1 MNLTPSM
8 VSVSDN
14 LKVIRSCGFNKDNRY
29 GQFLKI
35 LRVIMVKDKRKTS
48 FMDSVSFKTSNPL
61 SGNTIDPLSARNGRP
76 GFPHQHVVM
85 MF

>member
-1 MNLTPSM
+1 
-8 VSVSDN
+8 
-14 LKVIRSCGFNKDNRY
+14 
-29 GQFLKI
+29 
-35 LRVIMVKDKRKTS
+35 MVKDKKKTS
-48 FMDSVSFKTSNPL
+48 FMDSVSFKTSDPL